1 MKKSTIIIAAAAL
14 AVAASCMKQQVQ
26 SYYDNQESN
35 IENFV
40 TAAKGLRT
48 VQNGGSTRVVMVE
61 GEGTDSLSASGIVS
75 FYYAGYL
82 LSGSSVSASNL
93 IATNSEEIA
102 KSSSWNITDTTG
114 FVIETV
120 KLDEEDLLPGLKN
133 GLKGVK
139 GGEECY
145 ILFTGKYGY
154 GSHESGTIPAKST
167 LAYHIWVESIS
178 NE

>member
-14 AVAASCMKQQVQ
+14 AVAASCMKQQGQ

-82 LSGSSVSASNL
+82 LS
-93 IATNSEEIA
+93 
-102 KSSSWNITDTTG
+102 
-114 FVIETV
+114 
-120 KLDEEDLLPGLKN
+120 
-133 GLKGVK
+133 
-139 GGEECY
+139 
-145 ILFTGKYGY
+145 
-154 GSHESGTIPAKST
+154 
-167 LAYHIWVESIS
+167 
-178 NE
+178 

>member
-1 MKKSTIIIAAAAL
+1 MKKAILIIVAA
-14 AVAASCMKQQVQ
+14 VMVSVASCMKQQTQ

-35 IENFV
+35 IEKFV
-40 TAAKGLRT
+40 DAAKGLRT
-48 VQNGGSTRVVMVE
+48 VHNSGSTRVVMVE

-75 FYYAGYL
+75 FYYAGYV
-82 LSGSSVSASNL
+82 LSGSSVSSSNL
-93 IATNSEEIA
+93 FATNLKDLA
-102 KSSSWNITDTTG
+102 TSSNWNITDTTG
-114 FVIETV
+114 FAIETV
-120 KLDEEDLLPGLKN
+120 KLDEEDLLTGLKN

>member
-1 MKKSTIIIAAAAL
+1 MKKTILIISAAFL
-14 AVAASCMKQQVQ
+14 VFAASCMKQQTQ

-35 IENFV
+35 IEKFV
-40 TAAKGLRT
+40 TAANGLRT

-75 FYYAGYL
+75 FYYAGYV
-82 LSGSSVSASNL
+82 LSGTSVSSSNLFATNLKELATASN
-93 IATNSEEIA
+93 
-102 KSSSWNITDTTG
+102 WNITDTTG
-114 FVIETV
+114 FAIETV
-120 KLDEEDLLPGLKN
+120 KLDEEDLLTGLKN

-154 GSHESGTIPAKST
+154 GSHDSGTIPAKST

>member
-1 MKKSTIIIAAAAL
+1 MKKSILIIAAAVMVS
-14 AVAASCMKQQVQ
+14 AVSCMKQQIQ

-35 IENFV
+35 IEKFV
-40 TAAKGLRT
+40 DAAKGIRT
-48 VQNGGSTRVVMVE
+48 VHNGGSTRVVMVE
-61 GEGTDSLSASGIVS
+61 GDSADSLASNGIVS
-75 FYYAGYL
+75 FYYAGYVMT
-82 LSGSSVSASNL
+82 GSSVSTSNL
-93 IATNSEEIA
+93 FATNFQDFA
-102 KSSSWNITDTTG
+102 TSSNWNITDTTG
-114 FVIETV
+114 FVVETV

-133 GLKGVK
+133 GLKGVR